1 MVLSDYKHCSI
12 LVRFMVNAHENKATV
27 EVVFIHVRMMSVMLN
42 EAKITL
48 SKFRPIISYLFPLL
62 LEYLLQDV
70 LGHSFLLTEKAIK
83 ENQTSGK

>member
-1 MVLSDYKHCSI
+1 
-12 LVRFMVNAHENKATV
+12 MVNAHENKATV

-83 ENQTSGK
+83 ENQKSGK

>member
-1 MVLSDYKHCSI
+1 MVLLDYQHHSI
-12 LVRFMVNAHENKATV
+12 LVRFMDNAHENKATV
-27 EVVFIHVRMMSVMLN
+27 EVVIIHVRMMSVILN

-62 LEYLLQDV
+62 LEYLVQDV
-70 LGHSFLLTEKAIK
+70 LGHSFLLTEKVIK